1 LIKNSLPEF
10 RHTDSMGEAMRLT
23 VSLLL
28 DIGDIVLADGEVH
41 GNGSRLDGNTSVD
54 FILTKHE

>member
-1 LIKNSLPEF
+1 
-10 RHTDSMGEAMRLT
+10 MGEAMRLT